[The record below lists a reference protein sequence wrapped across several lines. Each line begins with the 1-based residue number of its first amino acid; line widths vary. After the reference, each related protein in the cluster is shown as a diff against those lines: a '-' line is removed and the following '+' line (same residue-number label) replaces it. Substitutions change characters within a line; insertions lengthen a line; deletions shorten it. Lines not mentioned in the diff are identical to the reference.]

1 MTLKRE
7 EQARVARHIIS
18 IDKLAFDNLKIIE
31 QLSLMAN
38 ELLELSGY
46 DDNGVAF
53 DLSEYL
59 HEKVERLRK
68 GEELSDGTWES
79 CAFASLKKQL

>member
-18 IDKLAFDNLKIIE
+18 IDKLAADNLKVIE

-38 ELLELSGY
+38 ELLRLSGY
-46 DDNGVAF
+46 EDNGIAF

-68 GEELSDGTWES
+68 GEDLSDSTWES
-79 CAFASLKKQL
+79 YALMSLERRL